1 MANTLAESIEAAKR
15 YVTDAAN
22 FRLEQEKEVTKRI
35 DEYKIDSAK
44 EVARSAA
51 QAEYEQQIQSAKE
64 AQKYKEAALK
74 KYNQKVKKEEERL
87 SKELEKINN
96 SKKYKDDNEKKK
108 ALKDAENK
116 SKQTK
121 AQYAKELEAEDKKAD
136 IFGETAAK
144 RNSRKTK
151 LGKLGTAVDTVSDL
165 ISGNGQGG
173 RKATLKS
180 ALISATNAVGDFVDS
195 LKSTITQIS
204 GYKSSI
210 DTRLQGSKSETWE
223 GSYWD
228 RISKDITGA
237 AGISPLVKQS
247 DIASKV
253 QSMVSQGIA
262 YNVEQRA
269 FLATI
274 SDKIATTF
282 ESTNGTLARLVRIQQ
297 QDSTAARLGMES
309 ALTQF
314 LNNMY
319 ETTEYMSD
327 VMSGIRNSLEEAE
340 ALMTKEASTEFDY
353 QVNKW
358 LGSLYSIGMS
368 QSAVQSIGTALGD
381 LAAGKISGITSDGAG
396 NLIVMAANNAGLS
409 VSDLLQDGLDA
420 SNTNKLMTA
429 MVEYLKGI
437 YDDTN
442 GSLVLQQQYADIFG
456 MTASD
461 LKSLANLS
469 TADVKNTA
477 SNGLS
482 YSGMLSQLNN
492 MANSMYSRTS
502 QGELLTNLTDNLKYT
517 MAAGIANNVGLYS
530 TFMMAEML
538 DSMANGIE
546 FSIPQYMGTGTTQT
560 FRISDIMKTGALT
573 GSIIS
578 GIASMIGAGGN
589 GGITGSGLLAAFG
602 ANSTNT
608 VTRGSGSGLISAGGA
623 TYSNSG
629 YVGNA
634 SSGDVYEKSMAD
646 TEDSTKSQV
655 AEAAEENNEA
665 TTTDINN
672 NILLMYQLL
681 QDVTSGTLSFKV
693 DMGDQSSWSQVM
705 HATY

>member
-1 MANTLAESIEAAKR
+1 MAGSSLKETFDDIKSLMQMSAEELTALQKKGVDEWISYQSRKLQQEADTYADEYAKAMMGSNDR
-15 YVTDAAN
+15 INKYQ
-22 FRLEQEKEVTKRI
+22 EQERNKAIKKRAKATAKE
-35 DEYKIDSAK
+35 DQEYKKKTANLDKNSPEFKLLENQHLQKLKYI
-44 EVARSAA
+44 EEESAA
-51 QAEYEQQIQSAKE
+51 
-64 AQKYKEAALK
+64 
-74 KYNQKVKKEEERL
+74 
-87 SKELEKINN
+87 
-96 SKKYKDDNEKKK
+96 
-108 ALKDAENK
+108 
-116 SKQTK
+116 
-121 AQYAKELEAEDKKAD
+121 ELEAANEVAKQKAA
-136 IFGETAAK
+136 IE
-144 RNSRKTK
+144 SRDENASNISSA
-151 LGKLGTAVDTVSDL
+151 LS
-165 ISGNGQGG
+165 SGNI
-173 RKATLKS
+173 KKLKE
-180 ALISATNAVGDFVDS
+180 AIKQAQEDDEDGDNAKQTGLAAIADFADT
-195 LKSTITQIS
+195 LKSTINEVAS
-204 GYKSSI
+204 YKSAI
-210 DTRLQGSKSETWE
+210 DTRLQGSTRSRVA
-223 GSYWD
+223 GSYWGS
-228 RISKDITGA
+228 ISKNITGVA
-237 AGISPLVKQS
+237 AVSPYVTQS
-247 DIASKV
+247 SIASKV
-253 QSMVSQGIA
+253 QSMVNQGIS

-282 ESTNGTLARLVRIQQ
+282 NETNGSLARLVRIQQ

-309 ALTQF
+309 ALTSF

-327 VMSGIRNSLEEAE
+327 VMSSIRGSLEEAE

-358 LGSLYSIGMS
+358 LGSLYSVGMS

-442 GSLVLQQQYADIFG
+442 GSLVLQQQYADVFG

-469 TADVKNTA
+469 TTDIKNTA

-482 YSGMLSQLNN
+482 YSGMLGQLTL
-492 MANSMYSRTS
+492 MAGTMWNRTS
-502 QGELLTNLTDNLKYT
+502 TGEMLTNLTDNLKYT
-517 MAAGIANNVGLYS
+517 MAAGIGSNPALYAAY
-530 TFMMAEML
+530 TLGDIL
-538 DSMANGIE
+538 DSTVGGMD
-546 FSIPQYMGTGTTQT
+546 FSLPTYMGTGMSAQT
-560 FRISDIMKTGALT
+560 FNVADILKTGALG
-573 GSIIS
+573 GSIIQGVASMLGSMSSGGIS
-578 GIASMIGAGGN
+578 GIDMLRTMGVYS
-589 GGITGSGLLAAFG
+589 S
-602 ANSTNT
+602 NS
-608 VTRGSGSGLISAGGA
+608 VSRGSGSGLISTGGA
-623 TYSNSG
+623 TYSSSG

-634 SSGDVYEKSMAD
+634 SSGDVYEKSMTD
-646 TEDSTKSQV
+646 TKDSANSQV